1 MGRALE
7 LIRLRLSRIWLVMLL
22 LSVIATGFAAAWWQF
37 DVMEISDDERGA
49 YDDGLKAF
57 TLPKRAALQ
66 FVQEKTG
73 LGKPTRSEDVVIVA
87 LDDATMTQVSEEPF
101 LRERYGSSLPFDR
114 KVWADL
120 VRYLARAGARGIV
133 FDTVMNEQSS
143 DGTGDRAFAEALQEI
158 SVPVIL
164 GFNTSA
170 TAKPLPKV
178 EPTMARPVGPMPV
191 PPAKEVPEGEFPEDP
206 TPEELT
212 ALNKLSQEN
221 RITWAAKAY
230 TVPVTMK
237 DLELPQFPAELERDA
252 QGTPTGK
259 EFAAYPMPS
268 LPVLL
273 EAADGFGAV
282 TGEEDEDGKLRR
294 TGFVFTDG
302 NNTYATPPVLA
313 IAALEKAEGVSVE
326 PGKLT
331 IGKRVIR
338 INQDGTA
345 EIHYGGRLHDRF
357 RMIPLVDVVRRY
369 HFCKAR
375 EGKTNKVDGDC
386 PNGAIETDP
395 EGAPF
400 KGKIVVVGGVA
411 VGTGDSKATPL
422 EQATPGL
429 VKQAATIDNLLH
441 DQFIIA
447 APFWVSVLFS
457 FLVALFSVTL
467 VLVIRNTFVDI
478 GWPVLL
484 YVGFFTITGSF
495 LVATRIHVLSAMPG
509 LAGTVASIL
518 ATTWERLFA
527 RKERE
532 RIKELFQNYMEADLV
547 ELMIEQ
553 KKLPNLEGE
562 NLEVTA
568 FFSDIK
574 GFSTFSEKLKDEPKQ
589 LMRILNRYL
598 SVVTPKLTGEGAC
611 IDKYIGDAVVALFG
625 APVAHD
631 DHALRACRGAL
642 QVQKAIGELRE
653 DFRKEGLPDVYTR
666 VGLNTGTMMVGN
678 IGSAQLLDYTAI
690 GDEMN
695 LAARLEG
702 ANKIYGTLIM
712 MGPGT
717 YESVK
722 DQVEARELDR
732 VRVAGKHNAV
742 TVYELLGMRGELH
755 HDKLKVVALYGQ
767 ALLAYRAR
775 RFGDAKVK
783 LGQAL
788 QVDESDGPSRRL
800 LSICSEFELH
810 PPPEGWDGVS
820 GLEK

>member
-1 MGRALE
+1 
-7 LIRLRLSRIWLVMLL
+7 
-22 LSVIATGFAAAWWQF
+22 
-37 DVMEISDDERGA
+37 
-49 YDDGLKAF
+49 
-57 TLPKRAALQ
+57 
-66 FVQEKTG
+66 
-73 LGKPTRSEDVVIVA
+73 
-87 LDDATMTQVSEEPF
+87 
-101 LRERYGSSLPFDR
+101 
-114 KVWADL
+114 
-120 VRYLARAGARGIV
+120 
-133 FDTVMNEQSS
+133 
-143 DGTGDRAFAEALQEI
+143 
-158 SVPVIL
+158 
-164 GFNTSA
+164 
-170 TAKPLPKV
+170 
-178 EPTMARPVGPMPV
+178 
-191 PPAKEVPEGEFPEDP
+191 
-206 TPEELT
+206 
-212 ALNKLSQEN
+212 
-221 RITWAAKAY
+221 
-230 TVPVTMK
+230 
-237 DLELPQFPAELERDA
+237 
-252 QGTPTGK
+252 
-259 EFAAYPMPS
+259 
-268 LPVLL
+268 
-273 EAADGFGAV
+273 
-282 TGEEDEDGKLRR
+282 
-294 TGFVFTDG
+294 
-302 NNTYATPPVLA
+302 
-313 IAALEKAEGVSVE
+313 
-326 PGKLT
+326 
-331 IGKRVIR
+331 
-338 INQDGTA
+338 
-345 EIHYGGRLHDRF
+345 
-357 RMIPLVDVVRRY
+357 MIPLVDVVRRY

-429 VKQAATIDNLLH
+429 VKQAASIDNLLH

-484 YVGFFTITGSF
+484 YVGFFTIIGSF

-653 DFRKEGLPDVYTR
+653 EFRKEGLPDVYTR
-666 VGLNTGTMMVGN
+666 VGLNSGTMMVGN

-717 YESVK
+717 YEAVK
-722 DQVEARELDR
+722 DQVESRELDR

-755 HDKLKVVALYGQ
+755 HDKLKVVDLYGQ